1 MAARSGPQEPIA
13 LIGSACRF
21 AGSTP
26 SPSKLW
32 ELLSRPRDV
41 RQEIPAERFS
51 ANGFYHSDGKYHGH
65 SNVRHGYFLDEDVGV
80 FDAEFFGIRP
90 AEARAMDPQQ
100 RMLLEVVYEALESA
114 GIPMADLR
122 GSDTA
127 VFVGSMTDDYGTLLL
142 RDIQDTPDY
151 YATGV
156 ARSIL
161 SNRIS
166 YVFDWHGPSISV
178 DTACSSSLVAV
189 HMAVQTLRAGES
201 RVALAC
207 GANIILGPESF
218 IIESKL
224 GMLSPEGRSRMWDQG
239 ANGYA
244 RGEGVATLIFK
255 TLSAALEDGDHIECI
270 IRETGLN
277 QDGATAGITM
287 PSAEAQAA
295 LIRKTYARAGLDLG
309 NPDDRPQFFEAHGT
323 GTPAGDPI
331 EAQAIHSVFGDS
343 YAKTSTP
350 LYVGS
355 IKTILGHTEG
365 TAGLAGV
372 LKASLAVQHR
382 SVPPNMLFENLSDR
396 VAPFYKGVEI
406 PLAAI
411 PWPSIGEEKICRASV
426 NSFGFGGANA
436 HAIVESFENNKPHD
450 GKSQAQHGETLFTP
464 FVFSAF
470 SQPAL
475 VELLCKYA
483 DHLRDNTFHINMHDL
498 AWTLRNRRSVLSW
511 REALTA
517 SSVED
522 LCRQIDSS
530 IDNTSGTAPGVRG
543 LSETRNRVLAI
554 FTGQGAQYAGMG
566 SELVRLSPIARDIIA
581 KLESYLQGLP
591 EPPSWSLSGELMD
604 TSEESGVHEAA
615 IAQPLCTAVQIM
627 LVDLLRLAD
636 VRFEAVVGHSSG
648 EIGAA
653 YAAGYLTA
661 RDAMAVAYYR
671 GVHLGKARS
680 RTDPAMKGAMVA
692 VGTTPE
698 DAADLCKDKVFKSR
712 IVVAAVN
719 SPTSVTISGDEDAI
733 GELEEILQDEGKFH
747 RRLRVDKA
755 YHSPHMN
762 PCSDPYIASL
772 QACGVKAMVPD
783 QSVGCSWFSS
793 VHGRPIQPEDVVSLS
808 DTYWAKNLTSPVLF
822 SRAVAVALTTRPC
835 DLAIEVGPNPTLR
848 NPVLATAQDSIG
860 TELPYQA
867 TLVRRTSATQ
877 AMSSAIGDLW
887 SYLGPS
893 RVDMDRYERSMAKDS
908 GDNRSY
914 CLVKGLPTY
923 PWKHDT
929 RYWHESRVSRKTRM
943 RPEAVNPLIGHPS
956 VDSAPH
962 HLVWRHV
969 FRVAEMGWLSGHQV
983 QGQVVFPAAGYVC
996 AAIEA
1001 ASSFGPNVRLI
1012 EMRDFVIHQ
1021 AITFDQEDR
1030 GVEVSIMLA
1039 DVVRESDRV
1048 TARFT
1053 LSAALAP
1060 QDSDDLSLI
1069 ASCQVAVKLGVADR
1083 TLLGTSRPDPPYMID
1098 VEPESFY
1105 SALSE
1110 LGYHFSGCFRS
1121 MASIL
1126 RKHGESRCIIA
1137 PVKDQTAYNAPGSNN
1152 RMLHPARLDAALQS
1166 IMLAHAYPGDG
1177 TIRTAYLP
1185 TTIRHITVNPWALN
1199 DAEDASSVTVHAS
1212 IAQSNGG
1219 VRELVGHANI
1229 YVDQGKGHP
1238 DAAAVQIQGATFK
1251 PLGGGGGSSS
1261 AEEDDKEVFFR
1272 CKWINSSL
1280 DGREAARGVSYREEG
1295 DPSMELLERISVFY
1309 LRQFDRD
1316 VPGNSPM
1323 RTTLPTSAY
1332 LTFARHITSVV
1343 EAGRHKHMR
1352 GVEWLS
1358 DTLDDVL
1365 EASRPFRHCPDVQ
1378 MMHLVGSSM
1387 PRVFAGDGTMLE
1399 YFRNED
1405 ILDRYYANGLSLR
1418 PSAQWIG
1425 RTVKQIVDRHQH
1437 MNMLEIGAGTGS
1449 ATKAIFKELPA
1460 DSGFSSYTYTDISA
1474 AFFKDAKEAFTPRQ
1488 KQRMLFKTLNVETD
1502 PVDGQGYSEGA
1513 YDLVVCFFVLHATSN
1528 IGRSLR
1534 HIRKLLRPGG
1544 YLVVGEGQ
1552 DAWEGTASMGFI
1564 FGTLPGWWVG
1574 ASEGRV
1580 FSPYVSPGD
1589 WDGLLRDAGFS
1600 GIDTSLPPELQEHLS
1615 VFHFVT
1621 QAVDDHVNFLREPLS
1636 ISAAATGIC
1645 PIQKLAIVGGSTP
1658 RTSALVRGVQDVLFK
1673 RHQTPPSA
1681 CYTFPTLL
1689 DVDYGLLDSST
1700 TVLSLTELDAPVF
1713 KELTAQTFEAL
1724 KPMFHAGRTLLWAT
1738 SDRLGG
1744 DPYSHMTVGFGR
1756 VAANETPDLRLQQLD
1771 IADPDTVSPEA
1782 IATVVLRFAAGVGKG
1797 RDGLDA
1803 LWTVE
1808 SEVALDRKGREI
1820 LPRLE
1825 QNSELNNRYN
1835 SDSRTATRYADHMS
1849 TLVYLECQ
1857 PGDDKRSYIARDSLQ
1872 QEQVTGL
1879 SSFGLPSIH
1888 LRTRYSTLA
1897 AFHFAGG
1904 HRYVVVATDT
1914 ATGQEYLK
1922 LFSTPVPSEFIASRE
1937 SLIPYPE
1944 KPSCNS
1950 QPAYLLNLGTHLAMT
1965 EILGHVHGGQ
1975 TMLVHNAGQPIAL
1988 IIDYMARMKE
1998 ISVIHSSDFP
2008 RTGDRTTGTWIRL
2021 PSYLSEMDI
2030 QDAHLPPKISAFV
2043 GFSPIG
2049 TPTFDNEERLV
2060 ECLTSRC
2067 QIFKRAEDL
2076 LTLTGSDPTSV
2087 QEDVLAQML
2096 SRCVDNFQK
2105 QDRRLTSL
2113 TPTEIGLG
2121 DVLGKGVQP
2130 ENTTAVV
2137 VDWTRTGKEIPIAVT
2152 RLDSKPLFKGKD
2164 STYWIVG
2171 ISRDLGI
2178 MLADWMIRAGAMN
2191 LVITSRNPK
2200 INPDWIAAHK
2210 ENGMTV
2216 EVVPCDVTNKSELER
2231 TYSHIC
2237 GSLPPIAGVIQGA
2250 MVLHDTLLRDMTFEQ
2265 YRTVAGPKVDGSAN
2279 LDALFSDP
2287 ARDLDFFVLVS
2298 SITAVMG
2305 NVGQANYAAANAF
2318 MCGLAAQRRRR
2329 GLRAAAVDIGVI
2341 VGAGYRAREKR
2352 RELDNIIDKWLMIPM
2367 SGHDWCQAI
2376 SEAIEACRLDSP
2388 NGSEVITGLKRVA
2401 FDASRAPNAPN
2412 WCSDPKFSHL
2422 VTPVASSTVKDAVK
2436 ATTTPVEDLGRC
2448 KSQKEAYEIV
2458 EKAFAAQL
2466 RVVLQITTSDQD
2478 LMDARGS
2485 DIGLDSLVSVDI
2497 RTWFLKS
2504 LQVNIPV
2511 LRIMSNTTSMASL
2524 VQYAVETT
2532 HIVALPTLR
2541 LTASVDPPLYID
2553 PSHTG
2558 IRPPYPRLPPL
2569 PVHKLLP
2576 LPPAAKLFSS
2586 TFRRFPL
2593 RAGASGFSVAALSAA
2608 AVNSNTNRTAT
2619 ISQKATRGM
2628 THNKVVI
2635 IGSGPAAHTAAIYLA
2650 RAELKPV
2657 LYEGFMA
2664 NGIAAGGQ
2672 LTTTTD
2678 IENFPGFPK
2687 GIMGGELMDDM
2698 KKQSERFG
2706 TTIISETISKLDLS
2720 QRPFKFETEWSPG
2733 VAHTA
2738 DAIILA
2744 TGASAKRLG
2753 LNGEEKYWQ
2762 AGVSACAVCD
2772 GAVPIFRNK
2781 PLVVIGGGDSAAEEA
2796 TFLTKY
2802 GSHVTVLVRRDQL
2815 RASNIMA
2822 SRLLNHPKVTVRFN
2836 SKGVEIKGDGK
2847 VMTQLVV
2854 EDTVTGKQET
2864 LDANGL
2870 FYAIGHDPA
2879 TNLVKGQLETDSEG
2893 YVVTKPGTPCTS
2905 IEGVFAA
2912 GDVQD
2917 KRYRQAITSAGT
2929 GCMAAMDAE
2938 KFIADMEV
2946 EGKL

>member
-1 MAARSGPQEPIA
+1 MPAKHDPQEPIA

-65 SNVRHGYFLDEDVGV
+65 SNVSHGYFLDEDVGA

-90 AEARAMDPQQ
+90 AEARALDPQQ

-114 GIPMADLR
+114 GLPIAELR

-189 HMAVQTLRAGES
+189 HMAVQALRAGEA

-244 RGEGVATLIFK
+244 RGEGVATLVFK
-255 TLSAALEDGDHIECI
+255 TLSAALEDGDYIECI

-295 LIRKTYARAGLDLG
+295 LIRKTYARAGLDLE
-309 NPDDRPQFFEAHGT
+309 NPDDRPHFFEAHGT

-331 EAQAIHSVFGDS
+331 EARAIHSVFGNS
-343 YAKTSTP
+343 YAKISTP

-382 SVPPNMLFENLSDR
+382 SVPPNMLFEHLSDR

-406 PLAAI
+406 PLAAK
-411 PWPSIGEEKICRASV
+411 PWPSIGKEKTCRASV

-436 HAIVESFENNKPHD
+436 HAIVESFEDDKSHGD
-450 GKSQAQHGETLFTP
+450 KSQAQHGKTLFTP

-475 VELLCKYA
+475 VELLRKYA
-483 DHLRDNTFHINMHDL
+483 NHLRDDTDHINMHHL

-511 REALTA
+511 RKAITA

-530 IDNTSGTAPGVRG
+530 IDNISGTALGVKG
-543 LSETRNRVLAI
+543 LSEARNRVLAI

-566 SELVRLSPIARDIIA
+566 SELVRSSPIARDIIE
-581 KLESYLQGLP
+581 KLESHLQDLP
-591 EPPSWSLSGELMD
+591 EPPSWSLSGELMK
-604 TSEESGVHEAA
+604 SGEESRVYEAA

-627 LVDLLRLAD
+627 LVDLLRLAG
-636 VRFEAVVGHSSG
+636 VRFEAAVGHSSG

-661 RDAMAVAYYR
+661 RDAMAVSYYR
-671 GVHLGKARS
+671 GVHLGKAQS
-680 RTDPAMKGAMVA
+680 QTDPSIKGAMLA
-692 VGTTPE
+692 VGTSPE
-698 DAADLCKDKVFKSR
+698 DAANICSDKVFKSR

-733 GELEEILQDEGKFH
+733 GELEEILQDEGIFH

-755 YHSPHMN
+755 YHSPHMS

-772 QACGVKAMVPD
+772 QSCGVKAMVPD
-783 QSVGCSWFSS
+783 QSVGCIWFSS
-793 VHGRPIQPEDVVSLS
+793 VHGRSIQREDVVSLS

-835 DLAIEVGPNPTLR
+835 DLTIEVGPNPTLR
-848 NPVLATAQDSIG
+848 NPALATAQDSIG
-860 TELPYQA
+860 AELPYQA
-867 TLVRRTSATQ
+867 TLVRGTSATQ
-877 AMSSAIGDLW
+877 AMSSAIGYLW
-887 SYLGPS
+887 SHLGS
-893 RVDMDRYERSMAKDS
+893 SCVDMDRYERATAKDS
-908 GDNRSY
+908 GEDRSY
-914 CLVKGLPTY
+914 RLVKGLPTY

-943 RPEAVNPLIGHPS
+943 RPEPVNPLIGHPS

-969 FRVAEMGWLSGHQV
+969 FRVAEMVWLSGHQV

-1001 ASSFGPNVRLI
+1001 ASSLGPDVRLI
-1012 EMRDFVIHQ
+1012 EVRDFVIYQ

-1039 DVVRESDRV
+1039 DVVRQSGRV

-1069 ASCQVAVKLGVADR
+1069 ASCQVDVKRGAADR
-1083 TLLGTSRPDPPYMID
+1083 TLLGNSRRDPPYMVD
-1098 VEPESFY
+1098 VEPESFC

-1126 RKHGESRCIIA
+1126 RKHGESRCVIA
-1137 PVKDQTAYNAPGSNN
+1137 PVQDHAYDAAGSNN
-1152 RMLHPARLDAALQS
+1152 RTLHPVQLDAALQS

-1185 TTIRHITVNPWALN
+1185 TTIRHITVNPWAL
-1199 DAEDASSVTVHAS
+1199 DVAEDASSVTVHAS
-1212 IAQSNGG
+1212 IAQNSGG

-1229 YVDQGKGHP
+1229 YVDQGNSHP
-1238 DAAAVQIQGATFK
+1238 DAAAAQIQGATFK

-1261 AEEDDKEVFFR
+1261 AEEDDKEVFFK
-1272 CKWINSSL
+1272 CKWIASCL
-1280 DGREAARGVSYREEG
+1280 DGREAARGISYREEG
-1295 DPSMELLERISVFY
+1295 APSMELLERISVFY

-1316 VPGNSPM
+1316 VPENSPA

-1332 LTFARHITSVV
+1332 LTFARYITSVV

-1352 GVEWLS
+1352 GFEWLD

-1378 MMHLVGSSM
+1378 MMQLVGSSM

-1449 ATKAIFKELPA
+1449 ATKAIFRELPA
-1460 DSGFSSYTYTDISA
+1460 DNGFSSYTYTDISA

-1488 KQRMLFKTLNVETD
+1488 KERMVFRTLNVETD

-1513 YDLVVCFFVLHATSN
+1513 YDLVVCFFVLHATAD

-1574 ASEGRV
+1574 AGEGRV
-1580 FSPYVSPGD
+1580 LSPYVSPGD

-1600 GIDTSLPPELQEHLS
+1600 GIDTCPPPELQEHLS

-1621 QAVDDHVNFLREPLS
+1621 QAVDDYVNFLREPLS
-1636 ISAAATGIC
+1636 LLAATGIC
-1645 PIQKLAIVGGSTP
+1645 PIEKLAIVGGSTP
-1658 RTSALVRGVQDVLFK
+1658 RTSALVRGVHDVLFK
-1673 RHQTPPSA
+1673 RHQTSPSA
-1681 CYTFPTLL
+1681 CYIFPTLL

-1700 TVLSLTELDAPVF
+1700 TVLSLTEFDAPVF

-1744 DPYSHMTVGFGR
+1744 DPYSNMTVGFGR

-1771 IADPDTVSPEA
+1771 IADPDTVSPEV
-1782 IATVVLRFAAGVGKG
+1782 IAAALLRFAAGVGKG
-1797 RDGLDA
+1797 RGGHDA

-1808 SEVALDRKGREI
+1808 SEVALDGEGREM

-1835 SDSRTATRYADHMS
+1835 SDSRPATRYADHIS
-1849 TLVYLECQ
+1849 TPVYLERQ
-1857 PGDDKRSYIARDSLQ
+1857 PGDDKRSYIARDSLLLQ
-1872 QEQVTGL
+1872 QATGL
-1879 SSFGLPSIH
+1879 SSIGLPSIH
-1888 LRTRYSTLA
+1888 LRTRYSTLT

-1914 ATGQEYLK
+1914 FTGQEYLK

-1944 KPSCNS
+1944 KPCCDS

-1965 EILGHVHGGQ
+1965 EILGLVHGGQ
-1975 TMLVHNAGQPIAL
+1975 NMLVHNAGEPTAL
-1988 IIDYMARMKE
+1988 IIDYMAREKGV
-1998 ISVIHSSDFP
+1998 SVIHSSDFP
-2008 RTGDRTTGTWIRL
+2008 RSSEGTTGTRIRL
-2021 PSYLSEMDI
+2021 PSYLSEMDV
-2030 QDAHLPPKISAFV
+2030 QDAHLPSTLSAFV

-2049 TPTFDNEERLV
+2049 TPAFDNEERLI

-2067 QIFKRAEDL
+2067 QIFKRAADL
-2076 LTLTGSDPTSV
+2076 LTLTGSDPASV
-2087 QEDVLAQML
+2087 QEGVLAKML
-2096 SRCVDNFQK
+2096 SRCVDNFQI
-2105 QDRRLTSL
+2105 QDRRLTCL

-2121 DVLGKGVQP
+2121 DVLGNGVQP
-2130 ENTTAVV
+2130 ENTTTAV
-2137 VDWTRTGKEIPIAVT
+2137 VDWTATGEEIPISVT

-2164 STYWIVG
+2164 ATYWIVG

-2210 ENGMTV
+2210 EKGVSV
-2216 EVVPCDVTNKSELER
+2216 EVVPCDVTDKSELER
-2231 TYSHIC
+2231 AYSHIC
-2237 GSLPPIAGVIQGA
+2237 ASLPPIAGVIQGA

-2265 YRTVAGPKVDGSAN
+2265 YRTVSGPKVDGSAN

-2298 SITAVMG
+2298 SITVVMG

-2329 GLRAAAVDIGVI
+2329 GLRSAAVDIGVI

-2388 NGSEVITGLKRVA
+2388 NGPEVITGLKRVS

-2412 WCSDPKFSHL
+2412 WCSDPTFSHL
-2422 VTPVASSTVKDAVK
+2422 VTPVASSTVKDAIM
-2436 ATTTPVEDLGRC
+2436 ASTTPVEDLLRC
-2448 KSQKEAYEIV
+2448 KSQKEVYEVV

-2466 RVVLQITTSDQD
+2466 RVVLQVTTSDQD
-2478 LMDARGS
+2478 LMEAKGS
-2485 DIGLDSLVSVDI
+2485 DVGLDSLVSVDI

-2504 LQVNIPV
+2504 LHVNIPV

-2524 VQYAVETT
+2524 VQYAVE
-2532 HIVALPTLR
+2532 
-2541 LTASVDPPLYID
+2541 S
-2553 PSHTG
+2553 
-2558 IRPPYPRLPPL
+2558 LPPDL
-2569 PVHKLLP
+2569 T
-2576 LPPAAKLFSS
+2576 PAIHS
-2586 TFRRFPL
+2586 
-2593 RAGASGFSVAALSAA
+2593 
-2608 AVNSNTNRTAT
+2608 
-2619 ISQKATRGM
+2619 
-2628 THNKVVI
+2628 
-2635 IGSGPAAHTAAIYLA
+2635 
-2650 RAELKPV
+2650 
-2657 LYEGFMA
+2657 
-2664 NGIAAGGQ
+2664 
-2672 LTTTTD
+2672 
-2678 IENFPGFPK
+2678 
-2687 GIMGGELMDDM
+2687 
-2698 KKQSERFG
+2698 
-2706 TTIISETISKLDLS
+2706 
-2720 QRPFKFETEWSPG
+2720 
-2733 VAHTA
+2733 
-2738 DAIILA
+2738 
-2744 TGASAKRLG
+2744 
-2753 LNGEEKYWQ
+2753 
-2762 AGVSACAVCD
+2762 
-2772 GAVPIFRNK
+2772 
-2781 PLVVIGGGDSAAEEA
+2781 
-2796 TFLTKY
+2796 
-2802 GSHVTVLVRRDQL
+2802 
-2815 RASNIMA
+2815 
-2822 SRLLNHPKVTVRFN
+2822 
-2836 SKGVEIKGDGK
+2836 
-2847 VMTQLVV
+2847 
-2854 EDTVTGKQET
+2854 
-2864 LDANGL
+2864 
-2870 FYAIGHDPA
+2870 
-2879 TNLVKGQLETDSEG
+2879 
-2893 YVVTKPGTPCTS
+2893 
-2905 IEGVFAA
+2905 
-2912 GDVQD
+2912 
-2917 KRYRQAITSAGT
+2917 
-2929 GCMAAMDAE
+2929 
-2938 KFIADMEV
+2938 
-2946 EGKL
+2946 